1 MNLVLLLNRI
11 MTKVTLLYK
20 TRTRAQCIFMSIFI
34 MLNSNFGM
42 FYREHMSGCWWPFA
56 ILMHVYI
63 HLVDIA

>member
-42 FYREHMSGCWWPFA
+42 FYRESICLDAGGPLPF
-56 ILMHVYI
+56 
-63 HLVDIA
+63 